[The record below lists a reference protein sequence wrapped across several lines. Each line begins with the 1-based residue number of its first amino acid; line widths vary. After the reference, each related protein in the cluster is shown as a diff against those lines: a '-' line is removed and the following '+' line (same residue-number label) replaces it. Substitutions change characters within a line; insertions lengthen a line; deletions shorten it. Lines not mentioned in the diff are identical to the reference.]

1 MTTQTRQ
8 LSIGEFSAATQLS
21 PKALR
26 LYDEQRLLPPAHIDA
41 ANGYRY
47 YGVEQIARGRLIR
60 TLRDMGLTLAA
71 IGMVIGTESPRVESV
86 LVELAR
92 EQDKQRAREKR
103 AFQDALM
110 MLRHRSP
117 AASLEITELRFPD
130 TTCAVRPFAATREEL
145 IAKFSQ
151 ECVALRTA
159 LDAARVSTTTE
170 SYCALLDPLS
180 AEEAR
185 LEVLIPVASPEGSH
199 GMPTRRLSAAECASV
214 RVENPRG
221 YAADLTAALDAMFDW
236 FDRRG
241 VHAINVPL
249 VSFVD
254 SAAGLRA
261 DILWAYSTTHE
272 G

>member
-1 MTTQTRQ
+1 MATQTRQ

-71 IGMVIGTESPRVESV
+71 IGIVIGTESTRVESV

-110 MLRHRSP
+110 MLRHRGTSE
-117 AASLEITELRFPD
+117 ALEITERTLPP
-130 TTCAVRPFAATREEL
+130 TIYAVRPFVATRDEL
-145 IAKFSQ
+145 ITKFGKESL
-151 ECVALRTA
+151 ALQTA
-159 LDAARVSTTTE
+159 LKQASMSTTTE
-170 SYCALLDPLS
+170 PYCALLDPLS
-180 AEEAR
+180 EDEAR
-185 LEVLIPVASPEGSH
+185 LEVLIPVKSAGTPLGI
-199 GMPTRRLSAAECASV
+199 PTRQFSAAHYASV
-214 RVENPRG
+214 GVENRRG

-241 VHAINVPL
+241 VHAIDVPL
-249 VSFVD
+249 VCFVE
-254 SAAGLRA
+254 SGVGLRA
-261 DILWAYSTTHE
+261 DILWAYSKTHE
-272 G
+272 D